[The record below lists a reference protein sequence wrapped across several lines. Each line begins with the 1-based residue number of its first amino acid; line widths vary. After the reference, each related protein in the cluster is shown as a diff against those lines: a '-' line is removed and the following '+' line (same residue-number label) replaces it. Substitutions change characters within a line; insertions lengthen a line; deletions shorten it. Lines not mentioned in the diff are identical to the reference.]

1 MRIYIRTYVY
11 LALYYGNHSRDLYKV
26 YVHKDGVWMYVYIWM
41 YVWCQ
46 RGPYREVP
54 LYNLS
59 VPVFVMKV

>member
-1 MRIYIRTYVY
+1 MGIIPVICIR
-11 LALYYGNHSRDLYKV
+11 

-41 YVWCQ
+41 YICMCMDVCMVCQ

-54 LYNLS
+54 LYNLR